1 MTSIAPVVK
10 EVSVNASAEHAFKVF
25 TDGIDR
31 WWPRQHHIG
40 QSPLKTE
47 VLETRLG
54 GRWYGISE
62 DGSECNI
69 GKVLVWDPPTR
80 LVLSW
85 QLTAEWKFDPN
96 FLTEIEVT
104 FTAEGPMKTKVVLE
118 HRKLDAYGP
127 AAPAIREMIGADTGW
142 GLIVG
147 NFVAVANGE

>member
-1 MTSIAPVVK
+1 
-10 EVSVNASAEHAFKVF
+10 
-25 TDGIDR
+25 
-31 WWPRQHHIG
+31 
-40 QSPLKTE
+40 LKTE
-47 VLETRLG
+47 VLEAKLG

-69 GKVLVWDPPTR
+69 GRVLVWEPPTR

-104 FTAEGPMKTKVVLE
+104 FTAEGIKKTKVVLE

-142 GLIVG
+142 GLIVD
-147 NFVAVANGE
+147 NFVAAANAE